1 MKEGFQIMKL
11 IAVVI
16 ISLLFVAPLGNSN
29 PRFRKVTNSSSALNL
44 RGIQEA
50 QSELQ

>member
-1 MKEGFQIMKL
+1 MKF

-16 ISLLFVAPLGNSN
+16 ILLLCVAPLGNAN
-29 PRFRKVTNSSSALNL
+29 PRKVTNLPSGLNM

-50 QSELQ
+50 QSESQ